1 MWSCL
6 LGKITI
12 ESGFLGIFKKLF
24 LATAIKGAPERLTDE
39 KLMNKSKTG
48 AVLKGREMLR
58 NIMTHLR
65 VVVTLIAT
73 ENVKALRVLLKS
85 IAESVSKSTHV
96 GRRT

>member
-1 MWSCL
+1 
-6 LGKITI
+6 
-12 ESGFLGIFKKLF
+12 
-24 LATAIKGAPERLTDE
+24 
-39 KLMNKSKTG
+39 
-48 AVLKGREMLR
+48 
-58 NIMTHLR
+58 MTHLR